1 MSTMTTSL
9 KTQGFG
15 IPSALDY
22 TKVIAKIGSG
32 NSNVSTIGK
41 VCACVCNCP
50 CSCDCGRHIS
60 SSASQALTW

>member
-22 TKVIAKIGSG
+22 TKVIAKIGSE
-32 NSNVSTIGK
+32 NSNVSSS
-41 VCACVCNCP
+41 
-50 CSCDCGRHIS
+50 CSCNGCKCKSNRVPRQS
-60 SSASQALTW
+60 L